1 MTPIELLECSIC
13 LDIIQSDRCMMTSCN
28 HMYHANCL
36 TAWYNMGRRN
46 CPLCRR
52 VQSIGNN
59 ETNYLNNYLNNET
72 NYLNN
77 ETNYLNNEIN
87 NENNEINNENNE
99 IINEINNEI
108 NWYIENLLPINV
120 DNMLVVN

>member
-1 MTPIELLECSIC
+1 MTPVELLECSIC
-13 LDIIQSDRCMMTSCN
+13 LDIIQYDRCMMTSCN

-36 TAWYNMGRRN
+36 TAWYNMGRVN

-52 VQSIGNN
+52 VQSIEYSEPNH
-59 ETNYLNNYLNNET
+59 LNNNLNNEINNLT

-77 ETNYLNNEIN
+77 ETNNLTNYQNNYQID
-87 NENNEINNENNE
+87 NE
-99 IINEINNEI
+99 IINEINNEM

-120 DNMLVVN
+120 DDILVVN